1 MSINDVVLLRSL
13 ELRLLR
19 CSIPSDDPSL
29 PPPSPTQSS
38 PPVSHLYSL
47 LNDVVTLIESGH
59 YLQALSSS
67 KALFPDLQF
76 QSSDSAELFYSETL
90 PNCVSSF
97 LNVNSCDQ
105 NSVELGYR
113 ALLLMAVGVA
123 ALLAFTQCN
132 ITGPL
137 DKLPCMPLAE
147 LLIKDDI
154 GGGDWVEWEAWAHKE
169 LMSVGS
175 DLHGK
180 FSNLQYVIFAKTL
193 LLRTRDLLLEGKFS
207 SKDGVRSITWWL
219 GRSLFLQQRLLDER
233 SSFLFDMLRVCKRES
248 LFYLGT
254 LEKIKDYW
262 GANEDCSTVLST
274 FHVEVGIQ
282 ELYYGRV
289 DASR

>member
-1 MSINDVVLLRSL
+1 MAANDAVLLRSL
-13 ELRLLR
+13 ELRILR
-19 CSIPSDDPSL
+19 CSIPSDNPSS
-29 PPPSPTQSS
+29 PPPSPTQPS
-38 PPVSHLYSL
+38 PLYSL

-67 KALFPDLQF
+67 KVLFPDLQF
-76 QSSDSAELFYSETL
+76 ETSDSAELFYSETL

-105 NSVELGYR
+105 NYVELGYR

-137 DKLPCMPLAE
+137 DKLPCMPLAN
-147 LLIKDDI
+147 LLIRKDGV
-154 GGGDWVEWEAWAHKE
+154 GGGEWMEWEAWTHKE

-175 DLHGK
+175 ELRGK
-180 FSNLQYVIFAKTL
+180 FSNLQYIIFAKTL
-193 LLRTRDLLLEGKFS
+193 LLKTRDFLFEGKCS
-207 SKDGVRSITWWL
+207 SIDA
-219 GRSLFLQQRLLDER
+219 LFLQQRLLDER
-233 SSFLFDMLRVCKRES
+233 SSFLFDLLQVFKRES
-248 LFYLGT
+248 LFYLGS

-262 GANEDCSTVLST
+262 GANEDCSNFLST
-274 FHVEVGIQ
+274 FHLEVGIQ
-282 ELYYGRV
+282 ELYYGFV